1 MTSNGSALAGQR
13 DTTAPGTSVPVPR
26 LSVEAA
32 TTSPKGA
39 TAPWVARLAV
49 VLALGSFVLWLLF
62 TWNLV
67 PGLKVIGAW
76 NYLISMVLVLGAA
89 VVMRFWRGA

>member
-1 MTSNGSALAGQR
+1 MTSNGSALAGLPG
-13 DTTAPGTSVPVPR
+13 APAPRVPDEPVTS
-26 LSVEAA
+26 
-32 TTSPKGA
+32 SPKGA
-39 TAPWVARLAV
+39 TPPWVARLAV
-49 VLALGSFVLWLLF
+49 VLAIGSFVLWLLF

-67 PGLKVIGAW
+67 PGLKVVGAW